1 MDNVVRLDNWINLEM
16 DPNDAATIAA
26 LRVVI
31 QDLIVSASEN
41 PGKLNLKKFN
51 YFYFNYSDSR

>member
-16 DPNDAATIAA
+16 DPNDAALIAA
-26 LRVVI
+26 LRKVI

-41 PGKLNLKKFN
+41 PGKIF
-51 YFYFNYSDSR
+51 FSYSF